1 METINRVELQGT
13 VGNVRMQEAGE
24 RKVLHFSLVTNRV
37 SRNKD
42 GENIVEACWHNVE
55 AWEGKNIADLTKIDK
70 GSNVHLF
77 GRIRYT
83 KYVGAHFAGSR
94 KTRELTAVSGNF
106 SNFAVFL

>member
-13 VGNVRMQEAGE
+13 VGNARMQEAGE

-83 KYVGAHFAGSR
+83 KYVGADKIERIGTDIIASR
-94 KTRELTAVSGNF
+94 LEMVDDDVA
-106 SNFAVFL
+106 